1 MESLKQDGQLS
12 ACEVTL
18 VHYED
23 MGIPKDIAKV
33 GVRHGMWG
41 TVKKLQ
47 SGMRSYELNR
57 KSNAPVSRSALLAQ
71 ITTICSLDSA
81 CPEEQDSKNEV
92 EIPIKDA
99 GINWKWVAL
108 GGMVALLFGAS
119 RTIRKK

>member
-1 MESLKQDGQLS
+1 VESLKQDGHLS

-57 KSNAPVSRSALLAQ
+57 KSNAPLLRSALLAQ
-71 ITTICSLDSA
+71 TTTICSLDPA
-81 CPEEQDSKNEV
+81 CSDEQNSKKEV

-99 GINWKWVAL
+99 KTRIFKV
-108 GGMVALLFGAS
+108 
-119 RTIRKK
+119 